1 MSSNKN
7 ERAVFLV
14 NAKVTMVP
22 ADAPP
27 LSLPDTLKTI
37 ERLHTESRAFASLTD
52 SDTVSSVTVG
62 MTPEQAKATNADLS
76 DVVYIADLQRSKHK
90 TIILVT
96 RGDAD
101 IASPAF
107 VNRVERAV
115 RIAKPKRDELVG
127 HSCHVVFDNQARAL
141 GEHRA
146 AIEKVPNVS
155 RTLVV
160 RFLNALLR
168 ADADRNGSAFTRPD
182 SQRLIAYHPRIDFAL
197 QPSASLEA
205 DIKSGRVHT
214 IELISRREGFSGP
227 DGGVIIKRS
236 KRNLA
241 LAIDY
246 ENQPERLIEWIKK
259 KLPGIAQEHHY
270 DEVQINITGLEGKRS
285 ASPTFAITRLEAA
298 ETVYARTAVVSGFEK
313 PLEQC
318 ESLCNDEVIGKISAV
333 MADEKYWAPSN

>member
-1 MSSNKN
+1 MSSYKN

-14 NAKVTMVP
+14 NAKTTMVP
-22 ADAPP
+22 SDAPHVP
-27 LSLPDTLKTI
+27 LRDALATI
-37 ERLHTESRAFASLTD
+37 ERLHSESRAFASLTD
-52 SDTVSSVTVG
+52 SDTVSNVTVG

-76 DVVYIADLQRSKHK
+76 DVVYIADFRKVQGK
-90 TIILVT
+90 TVILVT
-96 RGDAD
+96 RGDGN

-127 HSCHVVFDNQARAL
+127 HSCHVLFDDKARAL

-155 RTLVV
+155 RTLVT

-168 ADADRNGSAFTRPD
+168 TDAERNGAAFLR
-182 SQRLIAYHPRIDFAL
+182 SQRTISCYPRIDFAL

-205 DIKSGRVHT
+205 DIKAGRVHT
-214 IELISRREGFSGP
+214 IELISRREGFGGP

-246 ENQPERLIEWIKK
+246 EGHPERLIEWIKK
-259 KLPGIAQEHHY
+259 KLPAIAHEKHY

-298 ETVYARTAVVSGFEK
+298 ETVYARTAIVNGFEK

-318 ESLCNDEVIGKISAV
+318 ESTCNNEVVDKIAAA
-333 MADEKYWAPSN
+333 MADEKFWSPK